1 MVIVMILTILLLVN
15 LMEVIVVVELTK
27 NIALFV
33 NVWNL
38 IMVALVPRAAS
49 NQTPKN
55 SKL

>member
-1 MVIVMILTILLLVN
+1 MILTILLLVN

-49 NQTPKN
+49 NRTPKN